1 MNKIILPLIM
11 LLIFASCS
19 KEEEKPE
26 CYQITDK
33 KKVRENNI
41 DIYYLTLNDY
51 GLKKVSKTE
60 YDQYKIAQEYCLG
73 LKY

>member
-1 MNKIILPLIM
+1 MKRIILSLMM
-11 LLIFASCS
+11 LLVFASCS

-33 KKVRENNI
+33 QRVYENQEY
-41 DIYYLTLNDY
+41 IYYLNLNTY
-51 GLKKVSKTE
+51 GLKKVSKKE
-60 YDQYKIAQEYCLG
+60 YEEYKIAQEYCLG